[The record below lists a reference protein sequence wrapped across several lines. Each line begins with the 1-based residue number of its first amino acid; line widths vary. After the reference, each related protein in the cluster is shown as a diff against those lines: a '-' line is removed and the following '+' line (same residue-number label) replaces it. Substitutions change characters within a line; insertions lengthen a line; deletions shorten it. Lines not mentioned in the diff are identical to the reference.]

1 MAAHRRVADRPHI
14 LVVWVVRQWKL
25 VWTLVALLMV
35 LPPEGPAPSSLDT
48 QIRRELAGD
57 RFDFARWEI
66 GALLDKRLH
75 GLLAPQRYIDEPARE
90 SFLLDY
96 LQLIADI
103 QQLSRGIDR
112 TYADPEVAD
121 PDALTA
127 NPRAQLGELRSQ
139 ASARQ
144 PVAEAILEEQT
155 ATILIE
161 SGFGSLGQELPPVS
175 SRFTPLPTLLV
186 VSPRDHIESEM
197 QLSLRHGLDTAQRE
211 AIEEQV
217 ESMSD
222 VSSLVTGIG
231 GLAAYPAMLLESSS
245 IEWIGDVTA
254 HEWVHHYLTLRPL
267 GWNYDAAPETR
278 TINETTASIVGEEI
292 GRRMISRY
300 YPAFLP
306 ADPQPAPGDAED
318 QDPPPEPPEFDFRAE
333 MHQTRIQVD
342 ELLEEGRINEAEAYM
357 EDRRQEFV
365 AHGYQIRKLNQ
376 AYFAFHGAYADQPGA
391 SGADPV
397 GPAVRELRDRS
408 PDVHT
413 FVSLIARVTTLAELE
428 SLLETMGPVSV
439 VEGSP

>member
-1 MAAHRRVADRPHI
+1 MAARRRVVDHLHNLI
-14 LVVWVVRQWKL
+14 GWVVQQWKL
-25 VWTLVALLMV
+25 GWALVALLMI
-35 LPPEGPAPSSLDT
+35 LASEGPSPSSLDT

-66 GALLDKRLH
+66 GALLDKQLH

-103 QQLSRGIDR
+103 QQLNRGIDR

-121 PDALTA
+121 PNALTA
-127 NPRAQLGELRSQ
+127 ELRAQLSKLRSQ

-161 SGFGSLGQELPPVS
+161 SGFGSFGQELPPVS

-186 VSPRDHIESEM
+186 VSPRDRIESEM

-217 ESMSD
+217 ESISD

-245 IEWIGDVTA
+245 IEWIGEVTA
-254 HEWVHHYLTLRPL
+254 HEWVHHYLTMRPL

-292 GRRMISRY
+292 GRQMISRY

-306 ADPQPAPGDAED
+306 SEPEPALDDAEE

-333 MHQTRIQVD
+333 MYQTRIRVD
-342 ELLEEGRINEAEAYM
+342 ELLAEGRIEEAEAYM

-365 AHGYQIRKLNQ
+365 AHGYQIRKMNQ
-376 AYFAFHGAYADQPGA
+376 AYFAFHGAYADEPGA
-391 SGADPV
+391 AGADPV

-408 PDVHT
+408 PDVYA
-413 FVSLIARVTTLAELE
+413 FVNQISRITTLAELE
-428 SLLETMGPVSV
+428 SLLEEAGTD
-439 VEGSP
+439 